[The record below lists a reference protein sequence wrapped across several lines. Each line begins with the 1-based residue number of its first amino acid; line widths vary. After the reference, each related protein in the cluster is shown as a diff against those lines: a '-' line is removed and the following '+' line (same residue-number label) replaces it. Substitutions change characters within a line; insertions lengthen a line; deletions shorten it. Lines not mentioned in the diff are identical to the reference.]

1 MCGFFPHLQSILQP
15 SGCQLD
21 VQWLNP
27 ILTLTTVSIRHKSKA
42 QFYQNAPMSDTNH
55 TPQAFHTF
63 DGLGMNWGSPNL
75 LLGFDNLLQKMKEPR
90 ENS

>member
-1 MCGFFPHLQSILQP
+1 
-15 SGCQLD
+15 
-21 VQWLNP
+21 
-27 ILTLTTVSIRHKSKA
+27 
-42 QFYQNAPMSDTNH
+42 MSDTNH